1 MKKYKVLILYQFN
14 VHLALLNELKIQM
27 ISHGIQIDLF
37 NSRTFEYDGPVLL
50 KRLKFLALLVKIPK
64 VRVVIYFLFRNKIIR
79 RLTNHYNLVDIHF
92 FSKIYDNLILN
103 KSFNKIKISY
113 WGSDIYRIKS
123 ERINSMDHLTANAD
137 ELYFNTV
144 EMKTFAMPFF
154 KQKNKLKYQNFG
166 ISTFNVI
173 ESLKNK
179 ESTETFKT
187 ELNIPLNKLIISI
200 GYNGKKEQ
208 QHLKIISELKK
219 LDKPELNKLFLIFPM
234 TYARDNYYYD
244 LIVNALSEI
253 DVSYQILNKSLSID
267 TICKYR
273 LISDIKINMQT
284 TDAFSASVQ
293 EYFYAK
299 NIMILGEW
307 LPYSW
312 LENNGLY
319 FIKSNFKTLHLKIK
333 KTIQDFSN
341 EKEKHAHNSD
351 KIALISDWKHVSA
364 SWAENYKRLIE
375 R

>member
-1 MKKYKVLILYQFN
+1 MYQFN

-27 ISHGIQIDLF
+27 ISYDIQIDLF
-37 NSRTFEYDGPVLL
+37 NSRTFEYDGSVSL
-50 KRLKFLALLVKIPK
+50 KRLNFLALLVKIPK
-64 VRVVIYFLFRNKIIR
+64 VRVIVYFLFRNKIIR

-92 FSKIYDNLILN
+92 FSKIYDNLIL
-103 KSFNKIKISY
+103 KKRFDILKISF
-113 WGSDIYRIKS
+113 WGSDVYRVNKS
-123 ERINSMDHLTANAD
+123 RINSMDYLTANAD

-144 EMKTFAMPFF
+144 EMKAFAMPFF
-154 KQKNKLKYQNFG
+154 KQKNKLNYQNFG

-173 ESLKNK
+173 ESLRNK
-179 ESTETFKT
+179 GSIETFKT
-187 ELNIPLNKLIISI
+187 ELNIPPNKLIISI

-208 QHLKIISELKK
+208 QHLKIISAIKK
-219 LDKPELNKLFLIFPM
+219 IDKSQLNKLFLVFPM
-234 TYARDNYYYD
+234 TYARDSDYYD
-244 LIVNALSEI
+244 LIINALKEI
-253 DVSYQILNKSLSID
+253 GVSYQILNKSLSID

-307 LPYSW
+307 LPYHW
-312 LENNGLY
+312 LEDNGLY
-319 FIKSNFKTLHLKIK
+319 YIKSNFQTLHLKIK
-333 KTIQDFSN
+333 NTIQDFSN

-351 KIALISDWKHVSA
+351 KIALISDWKYVSA